1 MIVVDN
7 SVAVSW
13 FLADE
18 LDPYAVTVLKALG
31 ETQEMLVPPLW
42 FLEFVNM
49 MLVAE
54 RRGRIQSD
62 IRLDAMERL
71 KSLPMRVAPSP
82 TVFSVEVLHTLAH
95 RHSLSAYDA
104 EYLRIAKEMRL
115 PLATLD
121 RSLRDAAVRESIAL
135 FET

>member
-18 LDPYAVTVLKALG
+18 LDPYAVAVLDAIS
-31 ETQEMLVPPLW
+31 ETHEMLVPSLW
-42 FLEFVNM
+42 LLEFVNT

-54 RRGRIQSD
+54 RRGRIEATTR
-62 IRLDAMERL
+62 IDALERV
-71 KSLPMRVAPSP
+71 KSLPLRIASSP
-82 TVFSVEVLHTLAH
+82 TVFSLEVLQTLAH
-95 RHSLSAYDA
+95 AHSLSAYDA
-104 EYLRIAKEMRL
+104 EYLRIAREKDL

-121 RSLRDAAVRESIAL
+121 SSLRHAALQESVAL